1 MCKNGKNAQK
11 RKFRLFGNKKR
22 PQLRITTI
30 FFCGRVKLTRYQS
43 EKSHG
48 TPSFGLQ
55 QIMAISSR
63 T

>member
-1 MCKNGKNAQK
+1 MCKNGKNAQN
-11 RKFRLFGNKKR
+11 RKFCIFGNKKKTAVANHYD
-22 PQLRITTI
+22 LILW
-30 FFCGRVKLTRYQS
+30 GVLLTQHQS

-48 TPSFGLQ
+48 TSSFGLQ